1 MQKFRINI
9 AEGVSQIVEAEN
21 PEEARQKVK
30 AQIAKGA
37 ISPFYD
43 KLYFDYETGVNYK
56 GLRSKL
62 GRAETSQEKDKVL
75 RNLFDS
81 IKGVTTAEDQESVME
96 NKVGNEGFTRNTKG
110 QLAITPKGLEE
121 LGLDVQQKTLAD
133 GSVIDLNTIIDENSF
148 NLRTGDFADFS
159 GIAGP
164 IIGALTFLSPQAR
177 VISGLR
183 ALLGGNKVLA
193 NMFASGTGSAVGKAA
208 EEEIFDTQQGFQLQD
223 RDDLN
228 KLYGTEF
235 LLGSIGQGIGEAVGG
250 AYGLILGRKAPQGDV
265 RLLAQ
270 GNKGRVVTD
279 IMALDR
285 RLGRNAT
292 EREIRSAIKKGEVN
306 MLDYKFIPS
315 QKTLKKQLPGM
326 SQQIAETVLGPARA
340 KEANAYLFGNLN
352 QLLKAIDIHD
362 IASSKYM
369 SEATKGT
376 LDEQIQ
382 AARNTLNSEEQTVT
396 KVLNKLLKDVQEDAF
411 NVGDMTKLQGLE
423 EVGKDIIQTLQAAR
437 GQVIGTLGKKYDAV
451 DTLFEKL
458 MVIPANASKE
468 EQLVA
473 EAIRDTIGR
482 TQARFLQDGQNI
494 LEQYV
499 KSNPAY
505 KIAGAK
511 DPDIN
516 ANLVSQVN
524 TILTDMEEQALLG
537 KLTLR
542 QVRNA
547 HATLKDYA
555 EMSMV
560 PTQLRRTLI
569 QVLNKLDDRR
579 TVNIDDAGMM
589 FEGSKGADS
598 IFTALETQGEV
609 EFARKLAETLKTV
622 RSEKTIQYPEG
633 KLLGDEFTINLDQQK
648 VINEAIKSLR
658 DANRL
663 SAQLLEPFDRLAVKN
678 VIEQGGKGATNADE
692 VYLKLVEKGKAKD
705 LSDLFRNL
713 RSFDEYKRG
722 IGQASSKEQEL
733 KSQLRKRL
741 FSNAARSATDT
752 SGPEDVIDFTA
763 FARTIK
769 KFEGENQGKL
779 LELFQDAGGGRST
792 GKLVLDSINQL
803 AKLKPNLKPA
813 EMNNL
818 VNNFTTANK
827 GLSGSNQG
835 IAFVQQLSELAKAS
849 EKKLIFEAN
858 KAIVDLPNKGVEET
872 VQAVFRP
879 RSGSNIQVLRETLK
893 NKPEVFKEV
902 QQASMQKLLSK
913 SIDFNYN
920 GKGNITDIFKPG
932 QLKSALDTYG
942 DETLEAM
949 FGREVTQGLKDFQ
962 RYIDLSTVGEIGRGG
977 AAGGLVAAGIAAGIV
992 FAPLATLPTLFGLAV
1007 IRQLFSSPGFVGL
1020 MLKTDKGSISQAIQ
1034 MARRAAGLAGV
1045 RYINGEAE
1053 VIGSEVEKV
1062 TSEAVN
1068 EAEEEG
1074 VIDQIKKIIKSTTDK
1089 TQDAAS
1095 QAQQSLRTTQAP
1107 APSIP
1112 LPDVSGT
1119 QMPTTSPLSQDRLAL
1134 DEQLFGRP
1142 SRLG

>member
-1 MQKFRINI
+1 MQKYKVNI
-9 AEGVSQIVEAEN
+9 AEGVSEIVEAEN

-133 GSVIDLNTIIDENSF
+133 GSVIDLNTIIDEKGAT
-148 NLRTGDFADFS
+148 TGDFADFS

-177 VISGLR
+177 VINGLR
-183 ALLGGNKVLA
+183 ALLGGNRVLA

-235 LLGSIGQGIGEAVGG
+235 ALGSIGQGIGEGIGG

-279 IMALDR
+279 VMALDR
-285 RLGRNAT
+285 RLGRDAT
-292 EREIRSAIKKGEVN
+292 EKEIKAAIKKGEVN

-315 QKTLKKQLPGM
+315 QQTLKKQLPGR
-326 SQQIAETVLGPARA
+326 SQQIAEQVLGPARA

-362 IASSKYM
+362 IASSKYI
-369 SEATKGT
+369 SEATKGS

-468 EQLVA
+468 EQLIA

-494 LEQYV
+494 LKQYV
-499 KSNPAY
+499 ESNPAY

-622 RSEKTIQYPEG
+622 VNKTG
-633 KLLGDEFTINLDQQK
+633 TKDAFTIEASQQK

-835 IAFVQQLSELAKAS
+835 VAFVQQLSELAKAS

-872 VQAVFRP
+872 VQAIFRP

-893 NKPEVFKEV
+893 DTPEVFKEV

-992 FAPLATLPTLFGLAV
+992 FAPLATLPTLAGLAV
-1007 IRQLFSSPGFVGL
+1007 MRQLFSSPGFVGL

-1062 TSEAVN
+1062 TSKAVN

-1074 VIDQIKKIIKSTTDK
+1074 VIDQIKKLIRTTTDK

>member
-1 MQKFRINI
+1 MQKYKVNI
-9 AEGVSQIVEAEN
+9 AEGVSQVVEARN

-56 GLRSKL
+56 DLRSKL
-62 GRAETSQEKDKVL
+62 GRAETDEEKDKVL
-75 RNLFDS
+75 RDLFNS
-81 IKGVTTAEDQESVME
+81 IRGVTTAEDQEAVLE
-96 NKVGNEGFTRNTKG
+96 NKVGNDGFTRNTKG
-110 QLAITPKGLEE
+110 QLAITPKGLED
-121 LGLDVQQKTLAD
+121 LGLDVKQRTLAD
-133 GSVIDLNTIIDENSF
+133 GSVIDLNTIIDEKGTT
-148 NLRTGDFADFS
+148 TGDFADFA

-164 IIGALTFLSPQAR
+164 IVGALTFLSPQAR
-177 VISGLR
+177 IINGLR
-183 ALLGGNKVLA
+183 ALFGGNQVLA
-193 NMFASGTGSAVGKAA
+193 RMFASGTGSAVGKAA

-228 KLYGTEF
+228 NLYKTEF
-235 LLGSIGQGIGEAVGG
+235 FLGSIGQGIGEGIGG
-250 AYGLILGRKAPQGDV
+250 AYGLLLGRKAPQGDV

-279 IMALDR
+279 VMALDR
-285 RLGRNAT
+285 RLGRDAT
-292 EREIRSAIKKGEVN
+292 EKEIRAAIKRGEVN

-315 QKTLKKQLPGM
+315 QATLKKQLPGR
-326 SQQIAETVLGPARA
+326 SQQIAEQVIGPART

-352 QLLKAIDIHD
+352 QLLRSLDIHD
-362 IASSKYM
+362 IASGKYI
-369 SEATKGT
+369 SEATKGS

-382 AARNTLNSEEQTVT
+382 AARNALNLEEQNVT
-396 KVLNKLLKDVQEDAF
+396 KVLNQLLKDVQEDAF

-423 EVGKDIIQTLQAAR
+423 EVGKNIIETLQASR
-437 GQVIGTLGKKYDAV
+437 SQVIKTLGKKYDAV
-451 DTLFEKL
+451 DDLFEKL
-458 MVIPANASKE
+458 MVVPANASRE
-468 EQLVA
+468 EQLFA

-482 TQARFLQDGQNI
+482 TQARFLQDGKNI
-494 LEQYV
+494 LQQYV
-499 KSNPAY
+499 ESNPAY
-505 KIAGAK
+505 KLAGAK
-511 DPDIN
+511 DPEIN
-516 ANLVSQVN
+516 PNLVNQVN
-524 TILTDMEEQALLG
+524 SILTDMEEKALRG
-537 KLTLR
+537 QLTLR

-547 HATLKDYA
+547 HDTLKDYA

-569 QVLNKLDDRR
+569 QVINKLDDRR
-579 TVNIDDAGMM
+579 TVSIDDAGIIR
-589 FEGSKGADS
+589 EGTKGADS
-598 IFTALETQGEV
+598 IFTALETTGEA
-609 EFARKLAETLKTV
+609 EFKRKLAETLKNVINPRTGQP
-622 RSEKTIQYPEG
+622 I
-633 KLLGDEFTINLDQQK
+633 GDAFTIEPAQQK
-648 VINEAIKSLR
+648 LINEAIKSLR
-658 DANRL
+658 DANKL
-663 SAQLLEPFDRLAVKN
+663 SAQLLEPFDRLAIQN

-692 VYLKLVEKGKAKD
+692 VYLKLVEKGKTKD
-705 LSDLFRNL
+705 LADLFKNL
-713 RSFDEYKRG
+713 RSFDEYKRSL
-722 IGQASSKEQEL
+722 GQASNKEQEL

-741 FSNAARSATDT
+741 FSNAARAATDT

-779 LELFQDAGGGRST
+779 LELFQDAGGGVST
-792 GKLVLDSINQL
+792 GTRVLDSINQL

-818 VNNFTTANK
+818 VNNFTRAGK
-827 GLSGSNQG
+827 GLSDSQQG
-835 IAFVQQLSELAKAS
+835 LAFIRQLSELAKAS
-849 EKKLIFEAN
+849 EKKLMFEAN
-858 KAIVDLPNKGVEET
+858 RAIVDLPNKGVEET
-872 VQAVFRP
+872 VQAIFRP
-879 RSGSNIQVLRETLK
+879 RSGSNIRILRETLEDT
-893 NKPEVFKEV
+893 PEVFREV

-949 FGREVTQGLKDFQ
+949 FGKEVTQGLKDFQ

-977 AAGGLVAAGIAAGIV
+977 SAGGLVAAGIAAGIV
-992 FAPLATLPTLFGLAV
+992 FAPLATLPTLAGLAV
-1007 IRQLFSSPGFVGL
+1007 IRQLFSSPRFVGL

-1053 VIGSEVEKV
+1053 IIGSETEKIVED
-1062 TSEAVN
+1062 AAN

-1074 VIDQIKKIIKSTTDK
+1074 FTDQIRKLIRSTTEK
-1089 TQDAAS
+1089 AQDAAG
-1095 QAQQSLRTTQAP
+1095 QAQQSLRTTQVP
-1107 APSIP
+1107 TPSIP

-1119 QMPTTSPLSQDRLAL
+1119 QMPTLSPLSEDRLAL

>member
-1 MQKFRINI
+1 MQKYKVNI
-9 AEGVSQIVEAEN
+9 AEGVSEIVEAEN

-62 GRAETSQEKDKVL
+62 GRAETSKEKDKVL

-133 GSVIDLNTIIDENSF
+133 GSVINLNTIIDEKGTT
-148 NLRTGDFADFS
+148 TGDFADFS

-164 IIGALTFLSPQAR
+164 IVGALTFLSPQLR
-177 VISGLR
+177 VINGLR
-183 ALLGGNKVLA
+183 ALLGGNRVIA

-235 LLGSIGQGIGEAVGG
+235 ALGSIGQGIGEGIGG

-279 IMALDR
+279 VMALDR
-285 RLGRNAT
+285 RLGRDAT
-292 EREIRSAIKKGEVN
+292 EKEIRAAIKKGEVN

-315 QKTLKKQLPGM
+315 QQTLKKQLPGR
-326 SQQIAETVLGPARA
+326 SQQIAEQVLGPARA

-362 IASSKYM
+362 IASSKYI
-369 SEATKGT
+369 SEATKGS

-437 GQVIGTLGKKYDAV
+437 GQVVGTLGKKYDAV
-451 DTLFEKL
+451 DKLFEKL

-494 LEQYV
+494 LKQYV
-499 KSNPAY
+499 ESNPAWRL
-505 KIAGAK
+505 AGAK
-511 DPDIN
+511 DPEIN
-516 ANLVSQVN
+516 GSIVKQINDV
-524 TILTDMEEQALLG
+524 LTDMESTALKG
-537 KLTLR
+537 QLTLK

-547 HATLKDYA
+547 YSDLKDYA
-555 EMSMV
+555 ELSMV
-560 PTQLRRTLI
+560 PSQLRRTLI
-569 QVLNKLDDRR
+569 QILNKLDDRK

-622 RSEKTIQYPEG
+622 VNKTG
-633 KLLGDEFTINLDQQK
+633 TKDAFTIEASQQK

-663 SAQLLEPFDRLAVKN
+663 SAQLLEPFDRTLVKN

-722 IGQASSKEQEL
+722 LKNSDGTFKVSNKEQEL

-835 IAFVQQLSELAKAS
+835 VAFVQQLSELAKAS

-872 VQAVFRP
+872 VQAIFRP

-893 NKPEVFKEV
+893 DTPEVFKEV

-992 FAPLATLPTLFGLAV
+992 FAPLATLPTLAGLAV
-1007 IRQLFSSPGFVGL
+1007 MRQLFSSPGFVGL

-1062 TSEAVN
+1062 TSKAVN

-1074 VIDQIKKIIKSTTDK
+1074 VIDQIKKLIRTTTDK

-1107 APSIP
+1107 APRIP

>member
-1 MQKFRINI
+1 MQRYKVNI
-9 AEGVSQIVEAEN
+9 AEGVSEVVEAEN

-56 GLRSKL
+56 GLRSTL
-62 GRAETSQEKDKVL
+62 GRAETSEEKDKVL
-75 RNLFDS
+75 RDLFDS
-81 IKGVTTAEDQESVME
+81 IRGVTTAEDQEAVLE

-110 QLAITPKGLEE
+110 QLAITPKGLED
-121 LGLDVQQKTLAD
+121 LGLDVKQRKLAD
-133 GSVIDLNTIIDENSF
+133 GTVIDLNTIIDEKGTT
-148 NLRTGDFADFS
+148 TGDFADFS

-177 VISGLR
+177 VINGLR
-183 ALLGGNKVLA
+183 ALFGGNQVLA
-193 NMFASGTGSAVGKAA
+193 RMFASGTGSAVGKAA

-228 KLYGTEF
+228 NLYKTEF
-235 LLGSIGQGIGEAVGG
+235 FLGSIGQGIGEGIGG
-250 AYGLILGRKAPQGDV
+250 AYGLLLGRKAPQGDV

-279 IMALDR
+279 VMALDR
-285 RLGRNAT
+285 RLGRDAT
-292 EREIRSAIKKGEVN
+292 EREIRAAIKRGEVN

-315 QKTLKKQLPGM
+315 QATLKKQLPGR
-326 SQQIAETVLGPARA
+326 SQQIAEQVLGPARA

-352 QLLKAIDIHD
+352 QLLKAVDIHD
-362 IASSKYM
+362 IASGKYI
-369 SEATKGT
+369 SEATKGS

-382 AARNTLNSEEQTVT
+382 AARNALNLEEQTVT
-396 KVLNKLLKDVQEDAF
+396 KVLNQLLKDVQEDAF

-423 EVGKDIIQTLQAAR
+423 EVGKNIIETLQASR
-437 GQVIGTLGKKYDAV
+437 GQVIKTLGKKYDSV
-451 DTLFEKL
+451 DELFEKL
-458 MVIPANASKE
+458 MVVPANASVE
-468 EQLVA
+468 EKLIA

-482 TQARFLQDGQNI
+482 TQARFLQDGKNI
-494 LEQYV
+494 LKQYV
-499 KSNPAY
+499 DSNPAY

-516 ANLVSQVN
+516 ANLVNQVN
-524 TILTDMEEQALLG
+524 TILSDMEAKALRG
-537 KLTLR
+537 ELTLR

-569 QVLNKLDDRR
+569 QVINKLDDRK
-579 TVNIDDAGMM
+579 TVAIDDAGIMRAG
-589 FEGSKGADS
+589 EKGADS
-598 IFTALETQGEV
+598 IFTALETTGEA
-609 EFARKLAETLKTV
+609 EFRRKLAETLKTV
-622 RSEKTIQYPEG
+622 VNPRTGQPI
-633 KLLGDEFTINLDQQK
+633 GDAFTIDVAQQK

-658 DANRL
+658 DANKL
-663 SAQLLEPFDRLAVKN
+663 SAQLLEPFDRLAINN

-692 VYLKLVEKGKAKD
+692 VYLKLVERGKTKD
-705 LSDLFRNL
+705 LADLFKNL
-713 RSFDEYKRG
+713 RSFDEYKRSL
-722 IGQASSKEQEL
+722 GQASNKEQEL

-741 FSNAARSATDT
+741 FSNAARAATDT
-752 SGPEDVIDFTA
+752 SGPENVIDFTA

-769 KFEGENQGKL
+769 KFEGENEGKL
-779 LELFQDAGGGRST
+779 LELFQDAGGGVST
-792 GKLVLDSINQL
+792 GTRVLDSINQL

-827 GLSGSNQG
+827 GLSDSRQG
-835 IAFVQQLSELAKAS
+835 LIFIQQLSELAKAS
-849 EKKLIFEAN
+849 EKKLMFEAN
-858 KAIVDLPNKGVEET
+858 RAIVDLPNKGVEET
-872 VQAVFRP
+872 VQAIFRP
-879 RSGSNIQVLRETLK
+879 RSGSNIRILRETLEDT
-893 NKPEVFKEV
+893 PEVFREV

-949 FGREVTQGLKDFQ
+949 FGKEVTQGLKDFQ

-977 AAGGLVAAGIAAGIV
+977 SAGGLVAAGIAAGIV
-992 FAPLATLPTLFGLAV
+992 FAPLATLPTLAGLAV
-1007 IRQLFSSPGFVGL
+1007 IRQLFSSPTFVGL

-1053 VIGSEVEKV
+1053 IIGSETEKIVEDAA
-1062 TSEAVN
+1062 S

-1074 VIDQIKKIIKSTTDK
+1074 FTDQIKKLIRSTTEK
-1089 TQDAAS
+1089 AQDAAG
-1095 QAQQSLRTTQAP
+1095 QAQQSLRTTQAS

-1142 SRLG
+1142 SRLS

>member
-9 AEGVSQIVEAEN
+9 AEGVSQVVEAEN

-56 GLRSKL
+56 DLRSKL
-62 GRAETSQEKDKVL
+62 GRAETGEEKDKVL
-75 RNLFDS
+75 RDLFNS
-81 IKGVTTAEDQESVME
+81 IRGVTTAEDQEAVLE
-96 NKVGNEGFTRNTKG
+96 NKVGNDGFTRNTKG
-110 QLAITPKGLEE
+110 QLAITPKGLED
-121 LGLDVQQKTLAD
+121 LGLDVKQRTLAD
-133 GSVIDLNTIIDENSF
+133 GSVIDLNTIIDEKGTT
-148 NLRTGDFADFS
+148 TGDFADFA

-164 IIGALTFLSPQAR
+164 IVGALTFLSPQAR
-177 VISGLR
+177 IINGLR
-183 ALLGGNKVLA
+183 ALLGGNQVLA
-193 NMFASGTGSAVGKAA
+193 RMFASGTGSAVGKAA

-228 KLYGTEF
+228 NLYKTEF
-235 LLGSIGQGIGEAVGG
+235 FLGSIGQGIGEGIGG
-250 AYGLILGRKAPQGDV
+250 AYGLLLGRKAPQGDV

-279 IMALDR
+279 VMALDR
-285 RLGRNAT
+285 RLGRDAT
-292 EREIRSAIKKGEVN
+292 EKEIRAAIKRGEVN

-315 QKTLKKQLPGM
+315 QATLKKQLPGR
-326 SQQIAETVLGPARA
+326 SQQIAEQVIGPARA

-352 QLLKAIDIHD
+352 QLLRSIDIHD
-362 IASSKYM
+362 IASGKYI
-369 SEATKGT
+369 SEATKGS

-382 AARNTLNSEEQTVT
+382 AARNALNLEEQNVT
-396 KVLNKLLKDVQEDAF
+396 KILNELLKDVQEDAF

-451 DTLFEKL
+451 DELFEKL

-468 EQLVA
+468 EELFA
-473 EAIRDTIGR
+473 KAIRDTIGR
-482 TQARFLQDGQNI
+482 TQARFLQDGRNI

-499 KSNPAY
+499 ESNPAY

-516 ANLVSQVN
+516 ANLVTQVN
-524 TILTDMEEQALLG
+524 SILSDMEAKALKG
-537 KLTLR
+537 ELTLR

-547 HATLKDYA
+547 HDTLKDYA

-569 QVLNKLDDRR
+569 QVINKLDDRR
-579 TVNIDDAGMM
+579 TISIDDAGIIR
-589 FEGSKGADS
+589 EGTKGADS
-598 IFTALETQGEV
+598 IFTALETQGEA

-622 RSEKTIQYPEG
+622 RSQRTIQNPRG
-633 KLLGDEFTINLDQQK
+633 RPLGDEFSIEPAQQK
-648 VINEAIKSLR
+648 LINEAIKSLR
-658 DANRL
+658 DANKL
-663 SAQLLEPFDRLAVKN
+663 SAQLLEPFDRLAIRN

-692 VYLKLVEKGKAKD
+692 VYLRLVEKGKTKD
-705 LSDLFRNL
+705 LADLFKNL
-713 RSFDEYKRG
+713 RSFDEYKRSL
-722 IGQASSKEQEL
+722 GQASNKEQEL

-741 FSNAARSATDT
+741 FSNAARAATDT
-752 SGPEDVIDFTA
+752 SGPENVIDFTA
-763 FARTIK
+763 FARTIR

-779 LELFQDAGGGRST
+779 LELFQDAGGGVST
-792 GKLVLDSINQL
+792 GTRVLDSINQL

-818 VNNFTTANK
+818 VNNFTRAEK
-827 GLSGSNQG
+827 GLSDSQQG
-835 IAFVQQLSELAKAS
+835 LAFIRQLSELAKAS
-849 EKKLIFEAN
+849 EKKLMFEAN
-858 KAIVDLPNKGVEET
+858 RAIVDLPNKGVEET
-872 VQAVFRP
+872 VQAIFRP
-879 RSGSNIQVLRETLK
+879 RSGSNIRILRETLEDT
-893 NKPEVFKEV
+893 PEVFKEV

-913 SIDFNYN
+913 AIDFNYN

-949 FGREVTQGLKDFQ
+949 FGKEVTQGLKDFQ

-977 AAGGLVAAGIAAGIV
+977 SAGGLVAAGIAAGIV
-992 FAPLATLPTLFGLAV
+992 FAPLATLPTLAGLAV
-1007 IRQLFSSPGFVGL
+1007 IRQLFSSPAFVGT

-1053 VIGSEVEKV
+1053 IIGSETEKIVED
-1062 TSEAVN
+1062 AAN

-1074 VIDQIKKIIKSTTDK
+1074 FTDQIRKLIRSTTEK
-1089 TQDAAS
+1089 AQDAAG

-1107 APSIP
+1107 TPSIP

>member
-1 MQKFRINI
+1 MQRYKVNI
-9 AEGVSQIVEAEN
+9 AEGVSEVVEAEN

-56 GLRSKL
+56 GLRSTL
-62 GRAETSQEKDKVL
+62 GRAETSEEKDKVL
-75 RNLFDS
+75 RDLFNS
-81 IKGVTTAEDQESVME
+81 IRGVTTAEDQEAVLE

-110 QLAITPKGLEE
+110 QLAITPKGLED
-121 LGLDVQQKTLAD
+121 LGLDVKQRKLAD
-133 GSVIDLNTIIDENSF
+133 GTVIDLNTIIDEKGTT
-148 NLRTGDFADFS
+148 TGDFADFS

-177 VISGLR
+177 VINGLR
-183 ALLGGNKVLA
+183 ALFGGNQVLA
-193 NMFASGTGSAVGKAA
+193 RMFASGTGSAVGKAA

-228 KLYGTEF
+228 NLYKTEF
-235 LLGSIGQGIGEAVGG
+235 FLGSIGQGIGEGIGG
-250 AYGLILGRKAPQGDV
+250 AYGLLLGRKAPQGDV

-279 IMALDR
+279 VMALDR
-285 RLGRNAT
+285 RLGRDAT
-292 EREIRSAIKKGEVN
+292 EREIRAAIKRGEVN

-315 QKTLKKQLPGM
+315 QATLKKQLPGR
-326 SQQIAETVLGPARA
+326 SQQIAEQVLGPARA

-352 QLLKAIDIHD
+352 QLLKAVDIHD
-362 IASSKYM
+362 IASGKYI
-369 SEATKGT
+369 SEATKGS

-382 AARNTLNSEEQTVT
+382 AARNALNLEEQTVT
-396 KVLNKLLKDVQEDAF
+396 KVLNQLLKDVQEDAF

-423 EVGKDIIQTLQAAR
+423 EVGKNIIETLQAAR

-458 MVIPANASKE
+458 MVVPANASVE
-468 EQLVA
+468 EKLIA

-482 TQARFLQDGQNI
+482 TQARFLQDGKNI
-494 LEQYV
+494 LQQYV

-516 ANLVSQVN
+516 ANLVNQVN
-524 TILTDMEEQALLG
+524 TILTDMEEKALKG
-537 KLTLR
+537 QLTLR

-569 QVLNKLDDRR
+569 QVINKLDDRK
-579 TVNIDDAGMM
+579 TVAIDDAGIMRAG
-589 FEGSKGADS
+589 EKGADS
-598 IFTALETQGEV
+598 IFTALETTGEA
-609 EFARKLAETLKTV
+609 EFRRKLAETLKTV
-622 RSEKTIQYPEG
+622 VNPRTGQPI
-633 KLLGDEFTINLDQQK
+633 GDAFTIDVAQQK

-658 DANRL
+658 DANKL
-663 SAQLLEPFDRLAVKN
+663 SAQLLEPFDRLAINN

-692 VYLKLVEKGKAKD
+692 VYLKLVERGKTKD
-705 LSDLFRNL
+705 LADLFKNL
-713 RSFDEYKRG
+713 RSFDEYKRKL
-722 IGQASSKEQEL
+722 GQASNKEQEL

-741 FSNAARSATDT
+741 FSNAARAATDT
-752 SGPEDVIDFTA
+752 SGPENVIDFTA
-763 FARTIK
+763 FARTIR
-769 KFEGENQGKL
+769 KFEGENEGKL
-779 LELFQDAGGGRST
+779 LELFQDAGGGVST
-792 GKLVLDSINQL
+792 GTRVLDSINQL

-827 GLSGSNQG
+827 GLSDSRQG
-835 IAFVQQLSELAKAS
+835 LIFIQQLSELAKAS
-849 EKKLIFEAN
+849 EKKLMFEAN
-858 KAIVDLPNKGVEET
+858 RAIVDLPNKGVEET
-872 VQAVFRP
+872 VQAIFRP
-879 RSGSNIQVLRETLK
+879 RSGSNIRILRETLEDT
-893 NKPEVFKEV
+893 PEVFREV

-913 SIDFNYN
+913 AIDFNYN

-949 FGREVTQGLKDFQ
+949 FGKEVTQGLKDFQ

-977 AAGGLVAAGIAAGIV
+977 SAGGLVAAGIAAGIV
-992 FAPLATLPTLFGLAV
+992 FAPLATLPTLAGLAV
-1007 IRQLFSSPGFVGL
+1007 IRQLLSSPTFVGT

-1053 VIGSEVEKV
+1053 IIGSETEKIVED
-1062 TSEAVN
+1062 AAN

-1074 VIDQIKKIIKSTTDK
+1074 FADQIRKLIRSTTEK
-1089 TQDAAS
+1089 TQEAAG

>member
-1 MQKFRINI
+1 MQRYKVNI
-9 AEGVSQIVEAEN
+9 AEGVSEVVEAEN

-62 GRAETSQEKDKVL
+62 GRAETSEEKDKVL
-75 RNLFDS
+75 RDLFDS
-81 IKGVTTAEDQESVME
+81 IRGVTTAEDQEAVLE

-110 QLAITPKGLEE
+110 QLAITPKGLED
-121 LGLDVQQKTLAD
+121 LGLDVKQRTLAD
-133 GSVIDLNTIIDENSF
+133 GSVIDLNTIIDEKGTT
-148 NLRTGDFADFS
+148 TGDFADFS

-177 VISGLR
+177 VINGLR
-183 ALLGGNKVLA
+183 ALFGGNQVLA
-193 NMFASGTGSAVGKAA
+193 RMFASGTGSAVGKAA

-228 KLYGTEF
+228 NLYKTEF
-235 LLGSIGQGIGEAVGG
+235 FLGSIGQGIGEGIGG
-250 AYGLILGRKAPQGDV
+250 AYGLLLGRKAPQGDV

-279 IMALDR
+279 VMALDR
-285 RLGRNAT
+285 RLGRDAT
-292 EREIRSAIKKGEVN
+292 EREIRAAIKRGEVN

-315 QKTLKKQLPGM
+315 QATLKKQLPGR
-326 SQQIAETVLGPARA
+326 SQQIAEQVLGPARA

-352 QLLKAIDIHD
+352 QLLKAVDIHD
-362 IASSKYM
+362 IASGKYI
-369 SEATKGT
+369 SEATKGS

-382 AARNTLNSEEQTVT
+382 AARNALNLEEQTVT
-396 KVLNKLLKDVQEDAF
+396 KVLNQLLKDVQEDAF

-458 MVIPANASKE
+458 MVVPANASVE
-468 EQLVA
+468 EKLIA

-482 TQARFLQDGQNI
+482 TQARFLQDGKNI
-494 LEQYV
+494 LQQYV

-516 ANLVSQVN
+516 ANLVNQVN
-524 TILTDMEEQALLG
+524 SILSDMEAKALRG
-537 KLTLR
+537 ELTLR

-569 QVLNKLDDRR
+569 QVINKLDDRK
-579 TVNIDDAGMM
+579 TVAIDDAGIMRAG
-589 FEGSKGADS
+589 EKGADS
-598 IFTALETQGEV
+598 IFTALETTGEA
-609 EFARKLAETLKTV
+609 EFRRKLAETLKTV
-622 RSEKTIQYPEG
+622 VNPRTGQPI
-633 KLLGDEFTINLDQQK
+633 GDAFTIDVAQQK

-658 DANRL
+658 DANKL
-663 SAQLLEPFDRLAVKN
+663 SAQLLEPFDRLAINN

-692 VYLKLVEKGKAKD
+692 VYLKLVERGKTKD
-705 LSDLFRNL
+705 LADLFKNL
-713 RSFDEYKRG
+713 RSFDEYKRKL
-722 IGQASSKEQEL
+722 GQASNKEQEL

-741 FSNAARSATDT
+741 FSNAARAATDT
-752 SGPEDVIDFTA
+752 SGPENVIDFTA

-769 KFEGENQGKL
+769 KFEGENEGKL
-779 LELFQDAGGGRST
+779 LELFQDAGGGVST
-792 GKLVLDSINQL
+792 GTRVLDSINQL

-827 GLSGSNQG
+827 GLSDSRQG
-835 IAFVQQLSELAKAS
+835 LIFIQQLSELAKAS
-849 EKKLIFEAN
+849 EKKLMFEAN
-858 KAIVDLPNKGVEET
+858 RAIVDLPNKGVEET
-872 VQAVFRP
+872 VQAIFRP
-879 RSGSNIQVLRETLK
+879 RSGSNIRILRETLEDT
-893 NKPEVFKEV
+893 PEVFREV

-913 SIDFNYN
+913 AIDFNYN

-932 QLKSALDTYG
+932 QLKSALETYG

-949 FGREVTQGLKDFQ
+949 FGKEVTQGLKDFQ

-977 AAGGLVAAGIAAGIV
+977 SAGGLVAAGIAAGIV
-992 FAPLATLPTLFGLAV
+992 FAPLATLPTLAGLAV
-1007 IRQLFSSPGFVGL
+1007 MRQLFSSPGFVGL

-1053 VIGSEVEKV
+1053 IIGSETEKIVED
-1062 TSEAVN
+1062 AAN

-1074 VIDQIKKIIKSTTDK
+1074 FTDQIKKLIRSTTEK
-1089 TQDAAS
+1089 AQDATG

-1107 APSIP
+1107 TPSIP

-1119 QMPTTSPLSQDRLAL
+1119 QMPTLSPLSEDRLAL

>member
-1 MQKFRINI
+1 MQKYKVNI
-9 AEGVSQIVEAEN
+9 AEGVSEIVEAEN

-56 GLRSKL
+56 GLRSTL
-62 GRAETSQEKDKVL
+62 GRAETSEEKDKVL
-75 RNLFDS
+75 RDLFNS
-81 IKGVTTAEDQESVME
+81 IRGVTTAEDQEAVLE

-110 QLAITPKGLEE
+110 QLAITPKGLED
-121 LGLDVQQKTLAD
+121 LGLDVKQRKLAD
-133 GSVIDLNTIIDENSF
+133 GTVIDLNTIIDEKGTT
-148 NLRTGDFADFS
+148 TGDFADFS

-177 VISGLR
+177 VINGLR
-183 ALLGGNKVLA
+183 ALFGGNQVLA
-193 NMFASGTGSAVGKAA
+193 RMFASGTGSAVGKAA

-228 KLYGTEF
+228 NLYKTEF
-235 LLGSIGQGIGEAVGG
+235 FLGSIGQGIGEGIGG
-250 AYGLILGRKAPQGDV
+250 AYGLLLGRKAPQGDV

-279 IMALDR
+279 VMALDR
-285 RLGRNAT
+285 RLGRDAT
-292 EREIRSAIKKGEVN
+292 EREIRAAIKRGEVN

-315 QKTLKKQLPGM
+315 QATLKKQLPGR
-326 SQQIAETVLGPARA
+326 SQQIAEQVLGPARA

-352 QLLKAIDIHD
+352 QLLKAVDIHD
-362 IASSKYM
+362 IASGKYI
-369 SEATKGT
+369 SEATKGS

-382 AARNTLNSEEQTVT
+382 AARNALNLEEQTVT
-396 KVLNKLLKDVQEDAF
+396 KVLNQLLKDVQEDAF

-423 EVGKDIIQTLQAAR
+423 EVGKNIIETLQAAR

-458 MVIPANASKE
+458 MVVPANASVE
-468 EQLVA
+468 EKLIA

-482 TQARFLQDGQNI
+482 TQARFLQDGKNI
-494 LEQYV
+494 LQQYV

-516 ANLVSQVN
+516 ANLVNQVN
-524 TILTDMEEQALLG
+524 TILTDMEEKALKG
-537 KLTLR
+537 QLTLR

-569 QVLNKLDDRR
+569 QVINKLDDRK
-579 TVNIDDAGMM
+579 TVAIDDAGIMRAG
-589 FEGSKGADS
+589 EKGADS
-598 IFTALETQGEV
+598 IFTALETTGEA
-609 EFARKLAETLKTV
+609 EFRRKLAETLKTV
-622 RSEKTIQYPEG
+622 VNPRTGQPI
-633 KLLGDEFTINLDQQK
+633 GDAFTIDVAQQK

-658 DANRL
+658 DANKL
-663 SAQLLEPFDRLAVKN
+663 SAQLLEPFDRLAINN

-692 VYLKLVEKGKAKD
+692 VYLKLVERGKTKD
-705 LSDLFRNL
+705 LADLFKNL
-713 RSFDEYKRG
+713 RSFDEYKRKL
-722 IGQASSKEQEL
+722 GQASNKEQEL

-741 FSNAARSATDT
+741 FSNAARAATDT
-752 SGPEDVIDFTA
+752 SGPENVIDFTA
-763 FARTIK
+763 FARTIR
-769 KFEGENQGKL
+769 KFEGENEGKL
-779 LELFQDAGGGRST
+779 LELFQDAGGGVST
-792 GKLVLDSINQL
+792 GTRVLDSINQL

-827 GLSGSNQG
+827 GLSDSRQG
-835 IAFVQQLSELAKAS
+835 LIFIQQLSELAKAS
-849 EKKLIFEAN
+849 EKKLMFEAN
-858 KAIVDLPNKGVEET
+858 RAIVDLPNKGVEET
-872 VQAVFRP
+872 VQAIFRP
-879 RSGSNIQVLRETLK
+879 RSGSNIRILRETLEDT
-893 NKPEVFKEV
+893 PEVFREV

-913 SIDFNYN
+913 AIDFNYN

-949 FGREVTQGLKDFQ
+949 FGKEVTQGLKDFQ

-977 AAGGLVAAGIAAGIV
+977 SAGGLVAAGIAAGIV
-992 FAPLATLPTLFGLAV
+992 FAPLATLPTLAGLAV
-1007 IRQLFSSPGFVGL
+1007 IRQLLSSPTFVGT

-1053 VIGSEVEKV
+1053 IIGSETEKIVED
-1062 TSEAVN
+1062 AAN

-1074 VIDQIKKIIKSTTDK
+1074 FADQIRKLIRSTTEK
-1089 TQDAAS
+1089 TQEAAG

-1107 APSIP
+1107 TPSIP
-1112 LPDVSGT
+1112 LPDVSRT

>member
-1 MQKFRINI
+1 MQKYKVNI
-9 AEGVSQIVEAEN
+9 AEGVSEIVEAEN

-62 GRAETSQEKDKVL
+62 GRAETSEEKDKVL
-75 RNLFDS
+75 RDLFNS
-81 IKGVTTAEDQESVME
+81 IRGVTTAEDQEAVLE

-110 QLAITPKGLEE
+110 QLAITPKGLED
-121 LGLDVQQKTLAD
+121 LGLDVKQRKLAD
-133 GSVIDLNTIIDENSF
+133 GTVIDLNTIIDEKGTT
-148 NLRTGDFADFS
+148 TGDFADFS

-177 VISGLR
+177 VINGLR
-183 ALLGGNKVLA
+183 ALFGGNQVLA
-193 NMFASGTGSAVGKAA
+193 RMFASGTGSAVGKAA

-228 KLYGTEF
+228 NLYKTEF
-235 LLGSIGQGIGEAVGG
+235 FLGSIGQGIGEGIGG
-250 AYGLILGRKAPQGDV
+250 AYGLLLGRKAPQGDV

-279 IMALDR
+279 VMALDR
-285 RLGRNAT
+285 RLGRDAT
-292 EREIRSAIKKGEVN
+292 EREIRAAIKRGEVN

-315 QKTLKKQLPGM
+315 QATLKKQLPGR
-326 SQQIAETVLGPARA
+326 SQQIAEQVLGPARA

-352 QLLKAIDIHD
+352 QLLKAVDIHD
-362 IASSKYM
+362 IASGKYI
-369 SEATKGT
+369 SEATKGS

-382 AARNTLNSEEQTVT
+382 AARNALNLEEQTVT
-396 KVLNKLLKDVQEDAF
+396 KVLNQLLKDVQEDAF

-423 EVGKDIIQTLQAAR
+423 EVGKNIIETLQAAR

-458 MVIPANASKE
+458 MVVPANASVE
-468 EQLVA
+468 EKLIA

-482 TQARFLQDGQNI
+482 TQARFLQDGKNI
-494 LEQYV
+494 LKQYV
-499 KSNPAY
+499 DSNPAY

-516 ANLVSQVN
+516 ANLVNQVN
-524 TILTDMEEQALLG
+524 TILSDMEAKALRG
-537 KLTLR
+537 ELTLR

-569 QVLNKLDDRR
+569 QVINKLDDRK
-579 TVNIDDAGMM
+579 TVAIDDAGIMRAG
-589 FEGSKGADS
+589 EKGADS
-598 IFTALETQGEV
+598 IFTALETTGEA
-609 EFARKLAETLKTV
+609 EFRRKLAETLKTV
-622 RSEKTIQYPEG
+622 VNPRTGQPI
-633 KLLGDEFTINLDQQK
+633 GDAFTIDVAQQK

-658 DANRL
+658 DANKL
-663 SAQLLEPFDRLAVKN
+663 SAQLLEPFDRLAINN

-692 VYLKLVEKGKAKD
+692 VYLKLVERGKTKD
-705 LSDLFRNL
+705 LADLFKNL
-713 RSFDEYKRG
+713 RSFDEYKRSL
-722 IGQASSKEQEL
+722 GQASNKEQEL

-741 FSNAARSATDT
+741 FSNAARAATDT
-752 SGPEDVIDFTA
+752 SGPENVIDFTA

-769 KFEGENQGKL
+769 KFEGENEGKL
-779 LELFQDAGGGRST
+779 LELFQDAGGGVST
-792 GKLVLDSINQL
+792 GTRVLDSINQL

-827 GLSGSNQG
+827 GLSDSRQG
-835 IAFVQQLSELAKAS
+835 LIFIQQLSELAKAS
-849 EKKLIFEAN
+849 EKKLMFEAN
-858 KAIVDLPNKGVEET
+858 RAIVDLPNKGVEET
-872 VQAVFRP
+872 VQAIFRP
-879 RSGSNIQVLRETLK
+879 RSGSNIRILRETLEDT
-893 NKPEVFKEV
+893 PEVFREV

-913 SIDFNYN
+913 AIDFNYN

-949 FGREVTQGLKDFQ
+949 FGKEVTQGLKDFQ

-977 AAGGLVAAGIAAGIV
+977 SAGGLVAAGIAAGIV
-992 FAPLATLPTLFGLAV
+992 FAPLATLPTLAGLAV
-1007 IRQLFSSPGFVGL
+1007 VRQLFSSPRFVGL

-1053 VIGSEVEKV
+1053 IIGSETEKIVED
-1062 TSEAVN
+1062 AAN

-1074 VIDQIKKIIKSTTDK
+1074 FTDQIKKLIRSTTEK
-1089 TQDAAS
+1089 AQDAAG

-1107 APSIP
+1107 APNIP

>member
-1 MQKFRINI
+1 MQRYKVNI
-9 AEGVSQIVEAEN
+9 AEGVSEVVEAEN

-56 GLRSKL
+56 GLRSTL
-62 GRAETSQEKDKVL
+62 GRAETSEEKDKVL
-75 RNLFDS
+75 RDLFNS
-81 IKGVTTAEDQESVME
+81 IRGVTTAEDQEAVLE

-110 QLAITPKGLEE
+110 QLAITPKGLED
-121 LGLDVQQKTLAD
+121 LGLDVKQRKLAD
-133 GSVIDLNTIIDENSF
+133 GTVIDLNTIIDEKGTT
-148 NLRTGDFADFS
+148 TGDFADFS

-164 IIGALTFLSPQAR
+164 IIGALTFLAPQAR
-177 VISGLR
+177 VINGLR
-183 ALLGGNKVLA
+183 ALFGGNQVLA
-193 NMFASGTGSAVGKAA
+193 RMFASGTGSAVGKAA

-228 KLYGTEF
+228 NLYKTEF
-235 LLGSIGQGIGEAVGG
+235 FLGSIGQGIGEGIGG
-250 AYGLILGRKAPQGDV
+250 AYGLLLGRKAPQGDV

-270 GNKGRVVTD
+270 GNKGCVVTD
-279 IMALDR
+279 VMALDR
-285 RLGRNAT
+285 RLGRDAT
-292 EREIRSAIKKGEVN
+292 EREIRAAIKRGEVN

-315 QKTLKKQLPGM
+315 QATLKKQLPGR
-326 SQQIAETVLGPARA
+326 SQQIAEQVLGPARA

-352 QLLKAIDIHD
+352 QLLKAVDIHD
-362 IASSKYM
+362 IASGKYI
-369 SEATKGT
+369 SEATKGS

-382 AARNTLNSEEQTVT
+382 AARNALNLEEQTVT
-396 KVLNKLLKDVQEDAF
+396 KVLNQLLKDVQEDAF

-458 MVIPANASKE
+458 MVVPANASVE
-468 EQLVA
+468 EKLIA

-482 TQARFLQDGQNI
+482 TQARFLQDGKNI
-494 LEQYV
+494 LQQYV
-499 KSNPAY
+499 DSNPAY

-516 ANLVSQVN
+516 ANLVNQVN
-524 TILTDMEEQALLG
+524 TILSDMEAKALRG
-537 KLTLR
+537 ELTLR

-569 QVLNKLDDRR
+569 QVINKLDDRK
-579 TVNIDDAGMM
+579 TVAIDDAGIMRAG
-589 FEGSKGADS
+589 EKGADS
-598 IFTALETQGEV
+598 IFTALETTGEA
-609 EFARKLAETLKTV
+609 EFRRKLAETLKTV
-622 RSEKTIQYPEG
+622 VNPRTGQPI
-633 KLLGDEFTINLDQQK
+633 GDAFTIDVAQQK

-658 DANRL
+658 DANKL
-663 SAQLLEPFDRLAVKN
+663 SAQLLEPFDRLAINN

-692 VYLKLVEKGKAKD
+692 VYLKLVERGKTKD
-705 LSDLFRNL
+705 LADLFKNL
-713 RSFDEYKRG
+713 RSFDEYKRKL
-722 IGQASSKEQEL
+722 GQASNKEQEL

-741 FSNAARSATDT
+741 FSNAARAATDT
-752 SGPEDVIDFTA
+752 SGPENVIDFTA

-769 KFEGENQGKL
+769 KFEGENEGKL
-779 LELFQDAGGGRST
+779 LELFQDAGGGVST
-792 GKLVLDSINQL
+792 GTRVLDSINQL

-827 GLSGSNQG
+827 GLSDSRQG
-835 IAFVQQLSELAKAS
+835 LIFIQQLSELAKAS
-849 EKKLIFEAN
+849 EKKLMFEAN
-858 KAIVDLPNKGVEET
+858 RAIVDLPNKGVEET
-872 VQAVFRP
+872 VQAIFRP
-879 RSGSNIQVLRETLK
+879 RSGSNIRILRETLEDT
-893 NKPEVFKEV
+893 PEVFREV

-949 FGREVTQGLKDFQ
+949 FGKEVTQGLKDFQ

-992 FAPLATLPTLFGLAV
+992 FAPLATLPTLAGLAV
-1007 IRQLFSSPGFVGL
+1007 IRQLFSSPTFVGL

-1053 VIGSEVEKV
+1053 IIGSETEKIVED
-1062 TSEAVN
+1062 AAI
-1068 EAEEEG
+1068 EAEKEG
-1074 VIDQIKKIIKSTTDK
+1074 FTDQIRKLIRSTTEK
-1089 TQDAAS
+1089 TQEAAG

-1107 APSIP
+1107 TPSIP

-1119 QMPTTSPLSQDRLAL
+1119 QMPTLSPLSEDRLAL

>member
-1 MQKFRINI
+1 MQKYKVNI
-9 AEGVSQIVEAEN
+9 AEGVSEIVEAEN

-62 GRAETSQEKDKVL
+62 GRAETSEEKDKVL
-75 RNLFDS
+75 RDLFDS
-81 IKGVTTAEDQESVME
+81 IRGVTTAEDQEAVLE

-110 QLAITPKGLEE
+110 QLAITPKGLED
-121 LGLDVQQKTLAD
+121 LGLDVKQRKLAD
-133 GSVIDLNTIIDENSF
+133 GTVIDLNTIIDEKGTT
-148 NLRTGDFADFS
+148 TGDFADFS

-177 VISGLR
+177 VINGLR
-183 ALLGGNKVLA
+183 ALFGGNQVLA
-193 NMFASGTGSAVGKAA
+193 RMFASGTGSAVGKAA

-228 KLYGTEF
+228 NLYKTEF
-235 LLGSIGQGIGEAVGG
+235 FLGSIGQGIGEGIGG
-250 AYGLILGRKAPQGDV
+250 AYGLLLGRKAPQGDV

-279 IMALDR
+279 VMALDR
-285 RLGRNAT
+285 RLGRDAT
-292 EREIRSAIKKGEVN
+292 EREIRAAIKRGEVN

-315 QKTLKKQLPGM
+315 QATLKKQLPGR
-326 SQQIAETVLGPARA
+326 SQQIAEQVLGPARA

-352 QLLKAIDIHD
+352 QLLKAVDIHD
-362 IASSKYM
+362 IASGKYI
-369 SEATKGT
+369 SEATKGS

-382 AARNTLNSEEQTVT
+382 AARNALNLEEQTVT
-396 KVLNKLLKDVQEDAF
+396 KVLNQLLKDVQEDAF

-423 EVGKDIIQTLQAAR
+423 EVGKNIIETLQAAR

-458 MVIPANASKE
+458 MVVPANASVE
-468 EQLVA
+468 EKLVA

-482 TQARFLQDGQNI
+482 TQARFLQDGKNI
-494 LEQYV
+494 LQQYV

-524 TILTDMEEQALLG
+524 TILTDMEEQALKG
-537 KLTLR
+537 QLTLR

-569 QVLNKLDDRR
+569 QVINKLDDRK
-579 TVNIDDAGMM
+579 TVAIDDAGIMRAG
-589 FEGSKGADS
+589 EKGADS
-598 IFTALETQGEV
+598 IFTALETTGEA
-609 EFARKLAETLKTV
+609 EFRRKLAETLKTV
-622 RSEKTIQYPEG
+622 VNPRTGQPI
-633 KLLGDEFTINLDQQK
+633 GDAFTIDVAQQK

-658 DANRL
+658 DANKL
-663 SAQLLEPFDRLAVKN
+663 SAQLLEPFDRLAINN

-692 VYLKLVEKGKAKD
+692 VYLKLVERGKTKD
-705 LSDLFRNL
+705 LADLFKNL
-713 RSFDEYKRG
+713 RSFDEYKRSL
-722 IGQASSKEQEL
+722 GQASNKEQEL

-741 FSNAARSATDT
+741 FSNAARAATDT
-752 SGPEDVIDFTA
+752 SGPENVIDFTA

-769 KFEGENQGKL
+769 KFEGENEGKL
-779 LELFQDAGGGRST
+779 LELFQDAGGGVST
-792 GKLVLDSINQL
+792 GTRVLDSINQL

-827 GLSGSNQG
+827 GLSDSRQG
-835 IAFVQQLSELAKAS
+835 LIFIQQLSELAKAS
-849 EKKLIFEAN
+849 EKKLMFEAN
-858 KAIVDLPNKGVEET
+858 RAIVDLPNKGVEET
-872 VQAVFRP
+872 VQAIFRP
-879 RSGSNIQVLRETLK
+879 RSGSNIRILRETLEDT
-893 NKPEVFKEV
+893 PEVFREV

-913 SIDFNYN
+913 AIDFNYN

-949 FGREVTQGLKDFQ
+949 FGKEVTQGLKDFQ

-977 AAGGLVAAGIAAGIV
+977 SAGGLVAAGIAAGIV
-992 FAPLATLPTLFGLAV
+992 FAPLATLPTLAGLAV
-1007 IRQLFSSPGFVGL
+1007 IRQLLSSPTFVGT

-1053 VIGSEVEKV
+1053 IIGSETEKIVED
-1062 TSEAVN
+1062 AAN

-1074 VIDQIKKIIKSTTDK
+1074 FTDQIRKLIRSTTEK
-1089 TQDAAS
+1089 TQEAAG

-1119 QMPTTSPLSQDRLAL
+1119 QMPTLSPLSEDRLAL

>member
-1 MQKFRINI
+1 MQKYKVNI
-9 AEGVSQIVEAEN
+9 AEGVSEIVEAEN
-21 PEEARQKVK
+21 PEEARKKVK

-56 GLRSKL
+56 GLRSTL
-62 GRAETSQEKDKVL
+62 GRAETSKEKDKVL

-81 IKGVTTAEDQESVME
+81 IRGVTTAEDQEAVLE

-110 QLAITPKGLEE
+110 QLAITPKGLED
-121 LGLDVQQKTLAD
+121 LGLDVKQRKLAD
-133 GSVIDLNTIIDENSF
+133 GTVIDLNTIIDEKGTT
-148 NLRTGDFADFS
+148 TGDFADFS

-177 VISGLR
+177 VINGLR
-183 ALLGGNKVLA
+183 ALFGGNQVLA
-193 NMFASGTGSAVGKAA
+193 RMFASGTGSAVGKAA

-228 KLYGTEF
+228 NLYKTEF
-235 LLGSIGQGIGEAVGG
+235 FLGSIGQGIGEGIGG
-250 AYGLILGRKAPQGDV
+250 AYGLLLGRKAPQGDV

-279 IMALDR
+279 VMALDR
-285 RLGRNAT
+285 RLGRDAT
-292 EREIRSAIKKGEVN
+292 EREIRAAIKRGEVN

-315 QKTLKKQLPGM
+315 QATLKKQLPGR
-326 SQQIAETVLGPARA
+326 SQQIAEQVLGPARA

-352 QLLKAIDIHD
+352 QLLKAVDIHD
-362 IASSKYM
+362 IASGKYI
-369 SEATKGT
+369 SEATKGS

-382 AARNTLNSEEQTVT
+382 AARNALNLEEQTVT
-396 KVLNKLLKDVQEDAF
+396 KVLNQLLKDVQEDAF

-423 EVGKDIIQTLQAAR
+423 EVGKNIIETLQAAR

-458 MVIPANASKE
+458 MVVPANASVE
-468 EQLVA
+468 EKLIA

-482 TQARFLQDGQNI
+482 TQARFLQDGKNI
-494 LEQYV
+494 LKQYV
-499 KSNPAY
+499 DSNPAY

-516 ANLVSQVN
+516 ANLVNQVN
-524 TILTDMEEQALLG
+524 TILSDMEAKALRG
-537 KLTLR
+537 ELTLR

-569 QVLNKLDDRR
+569 QVINKLDDRK
-579 TVNIDDAGMM
+579 TVAIDDAGIMRAG
-589 FEGSKGADS
+589 EKGADS
-598 IFTALETQGEV
+598 IFTALETTGEA
-609 EFARKLAETLKTV
+609 EFRRKLAETLKTV
-622 RSEKTIQYPEG
+622 VNPRTGQPI
-633 KLLGDEFTINLDQQK
+633 GDAFTIDVAQQK

-658 DANRL
+658 DANKL
-663 SAQLLEPFDRLAVKN
+663 SAQLLEPFDRLAINN

-692 VYLKLVEKGKAKD
+692 VYLKLVERGKTKD
-705 LSDLFRNL
+705 LADLFKNL
-713 RSFDEYKRG
+713 RSFDEYKRSL
-722 IGQASSKEQEL
+722 GQASNKEQEL

-741 FSNAARSATDT
+741 FSNAARAATDT
-752 SGPEDVIDFTA
+752 SGPENVIDFTA

-769 KFEGENQGKL
+769 KFEGENEGKL
-779 LELFQDAGGGRST
+779 LELFQDAGGGVST
-792 GKLVLDSINQL
+792 GTRVLDSINQL

-827 GLSGSNQG
+827 GLSDSRQG
-835 IAFVQQLSELAKAS
+835 LIFIQQLSELAKAS
-849 EKKLIFEAN
+849 EKKLMFEAN
-858 KAIVDLPNKGVEET
+858 RAIVDLPNKGVEET
-872 VQAVFRP
+872 VQAIFRP
-879 RSGSNIQVLRETLK
+879 RSGSNIRILRETLEDT
-893 NKPEVFKEV
+893 PEVFREV

-913 SIDFNYN
+913 AIDFNYN

-949 FGREVTQGLKDFQ
+949 FGKEVTQGLKDFQ

-977 AAGGLVAAGIAAGIV
+977 SAGGLVAAGIAAGIV
-992 FAPLATLPTLFGLAV
+992 FAPLATLPTLAGLAV
-1007 IRQLFSSPGFVGL
+1007 VRQLFSSPRFVGL

-1053 VIGSEVEKV
+1053 IIGSETEKIVED
-1062 TSEAVN
+1062 AAN

-1074 VIDQIKKIIKSTTDK
+1074 FTDQIKKLIRSTTEK
-1089 TQDAAS
+1089 AQDAAG

-1107 APSIP
+1107 APNIP

>member
-1 MQKFRINI
+1 MQRYKVNI
-9 AEGVSQIVEAEN
+9 AEGVSEVVEAEN

-56 GLRSKL
+56 GLRSTL
-62 GRAETSQEKDKVL
+62 GRAETSEEKDKVL
-75 RNLFDS
+75 RDLFNS
-81 IKGVTTAEDQESVME
+81 IRGVTTAEDQEAVLE

-110 QLAITPKGLEE
+110 QLAITPKGLED
-121 LGLDVQQKTLAD
+121 LGLDVKQRKLAD
-133 GSVIDLNTIIDENSF
+133 GTVIDLNTIIDEKGTT
-148 NLRTGDFADFS
+148 TGDFADFS

-164 IIGALTFLSPQAR
+164 IIGALTFLAPQAR
-177 VISGLR
+177 VINGLR
-183 ALLGGNKVLA
+183 ALFGGNQVLA
-193 NMFASGTGSAVGKAA
+193 RMFASGTGSAVGKAA

-228 KLYGTEF
+228 NLYKTEF
-235 LLGSIGQGIGEAVGG
+235 FLGSIGQGIGEGIGG
-250 AYGLILGRKAPQGDV
+250 AYGLLLGRKAPQGDV

-279 IMALDR
+279 VMALDR
-285 RLGRNAT
+285 RLGRDAT
-292 EREIRSAIKKGEVN
+292 EREIRAAIKRGEVN

-315 QKTLKKQLPGM
+315 QATLKKQLPGR
-326 SQQIAETVLGPARA
+326 SQQIAEQVLGPARA

-352 QLLKAIDIHD
+352 QLLKAVDIHD
-362 IASSKYM
+362 IASGKYI
-369 SEATKGT
+369 SEATKGS

-382 AARNTLNSEEQTVT
+382 AARNALNLEEQTVT
-396 KVLNKLLKDVQEDAF
+396 KVLNQLLKDVQEDAF

-458 MVIPANASKE
+458 MVVPANASVE
-468 EQLVA
+468 EKLIA

-482 TQARFLQDGQNI
+482 TQARFLQDGKNI
-494 LEQYV
+494 LQQYV
-499 KSNPAY
+499 DSNPAY

-516 ANLVSQVN
+516 ANLVNQVN
-524 TILTDMEEQALLG
+524 TILSDMEAKALRG
-537 KLTLR
+537 ELTLR

-569 QVLNKLDDRR
+569 QVINKLDDRK
-579 TVNIDDAGMM
+579 TVAIDDAGIMRAG
-589 FEGSKGADS
+589 EKGADS
-598 IFTALETQGEV
+598 IFTALETTGEA
-609 EFARKLAETLKTV
+609 EFRRKLAETLKTV
-622 RSEKTIQYPEG
+622 VNPRTGQPI
-633 KLLGDEFTINLDQQK
+633 GDAFTIDVAQQK

-658 DANRL
+658 DANKL
-663 SAQLLEPFDRLAVKN
+663 SAQLLEPFDRLAINN

-692 VYLKLVEKGKAKD
+692 VYLKLVERGKTKD
-705 LSDLFRNL
+705 LADLFKNL
-713 RSFDEYKRG
+713 RSFDEYKRKL
-722 IGQASSKEQEL
+722 GQASNKEQEL

-741 FSNAARSATDT
+741 FSNAARAATDT
-752 SGPEDVIDFTA
+752 SGPENVIDFTA

-769 KFEGENQGKL
+769 KFEGENEGKL
-779 LELFQDAGGGRST
+779 LELFQDAGGGVST
-792 GKLVLDSINQL
+792 GTRVLDSINQL

-827 GLSGSNQG
+827 GLSDSRQG
-835 IAFVQQLSELAKAS
+835 LIFIQQLSELAKAS
-849 EKKLIFEAN
+849 EKRLMFEAN
-858 KAIVDLPNKGVEET
+858 RAIVDLPNKGVEET
-872 VQAVFRP
+872 VQAIFRP
-879 RSGSNIQVLRETLK
+879 RSGSNIRILRETLEDT
-893 NKPEVFKEV
+893 PEVFREV

-949 FGREVTQGLKDFQ
+949 FGKEVTQGLKDFQ

-992 FAPLATLPTLFGLAV
+992 FAPLATLPTLAGLAV
-1007 IRQLFSSPGFVGL
+1007 IRQLFSSPTFVGL

-1053 VIGSEVEKV
+1053 IIGSETEKIVED
-1062 TSEAVN
+1062 AAN
-1068 EAEEEG
+1068 EAEKEG
-1074 VIDQIKKIIKSTTDK
+1074 FTDQIRKLIRSTTEK
-1089 TQDAAS
+1089 TQEAAG

-1107 APSIP
+1107 TPSIP

-1119 QMPTTSPLSQDRLAL
+1119 QMPTLSPLSEDRLAL

>member
-1 MQKFRINI
+1 MQKYKVNI
-9 AEGVSQIVEAEN
+9 AEGVSEIVEAEN

-62 GRAETSQEKDKVL
+62 GRAETSEEKDKVL
-75 RNLFDS
+75 RDLFNS
-81 IKGVTTAEDQESVME
+81 IRGVTTAEDQEAVLE

-110 QLAITPKGLEE
+110 QLAITPKGLED
-121 LGLDVQQKTLAD
+121 LGLDVKQRKLAD
-133 GSVIDLNTIIDENSF
+133 GTVIDLNTIIDEKGTT
-148 NLRTGDFADFS
+148 TGDFADFS

-177 VISGLR
+177 VINGLR
-183 ALLGGNKVLA
+183 ALFGGNQVLA
-193 NMFASGTGSAVGKAA
+193 RMFASGTGSAVGKAA

-228 KLYGTEF
+228 NLYKTEF
-235 LLGSIGQGIGEAVGG
+235 FLGSIGQGIGEGIGG
-250 AYGLILGRKAPQGDV
+250 AYGLLLGRKAPQGDV

-279 IMALDR
+279 VMALDR
-285 RLGRNAT
+285 RLGRDAT
-292 EREIRSAIKKGEVN
+292 EREIRAAIKRGEVN

-315 QKTLKKQLPGM
+315 QATLKKQLPGR
-326 SQQIAETVLGPARA
+326 SQQIAEQVLGPARA

-352 QLLKAIDIHD
+352 QLLKAVDIHD
-362 IASSKYM
+362 IASGKYI
-369 SEATKGT
+369 SEATKGS

-382 AARNTLNSEEQTVT
+382 AARNALNLEEQTVT
-396 KVLNKLLKDVQEDAF
+396 KVLNQLLKDVQEDAF

-458 MVIPANASKE
+458 MVVPANASVE
-468 EQLVA
+468 EKLIA

-482 TQARFLQDGQNI
+482 TQARFLQDGKNI
-494 LEQYV
+494 LKQYV
-499 KSNPAY
+499 DSNPAY

-516 ANLVSQVN
+516 ANLVNQVN
-524 TILTDMEEQALLG
+524 TILSDMEAKALRG
-537 KLTLR
+537 ELTLR

-569 QVLNKLDDRR
+569 QVINKLDDRK
-579 TVNIDDAGMM
+579 TVAIDDAGIMRAG
-589 FEGSKGADS
+589 EKGADS
-598 IFTALETQGEV
+598 IFTALETTGEA
-609 EFARKLAETLKTV
+609 EFRRKLAETLKTV
-622 RSEKTIQYPEG
+622 VNPRTGQPI
-633 KLLGDEFTINLDQQK
+633 GDAFTIDVAQQK

-658 DANRL
+658 DANKL
-663 SAQLLEPFDRLAVKN
+663 SAQLLEPFDRLAINN

-692 VYLKLVEKGKAKD
+692 VYLKLVERGKTKD
-705 LSDLFRNL
+705 LADLFKNL
-713 RSFDEYKRG
+713 RSFDEYKRSL
-722 IGQASSKEQEL
+722 GQASNKEQEL

-741 FSNAARSATDT
+741 FSNAARAATDT
-752 SGPEDVIDFTA
+752 SGPENVIDFTA

-769 KFEGENQGKL
+769 KFEGENEGKL
-779 LELFQDAGGGRST
+779 LELFQDAGGGVST
-792 GKLVLDSINQL
+792 GTRVLDSINQL

-827 GLSGSNQG
+827 GLSDSRQG
-835 IAFVQQLSELAKAS
+835 LIFIQQLSELAKAS
-849 EKKLIFEAN
+849 EKKLMFEAN
-858 KAIVDLPNKGVEET
+858 RAIVDLPNKGVEET
-872 VQAVFRP
+872 VQAIFRP
-879 RSGSNIQVLRETLK
+879 RSGSNIRILRETLEDT
-893 NKPEVFKEV
+893 PEVFREV

-913 SIDFNYN
+913 AIDFNYN

-949 FGREVTQGLKDFQ
+949 FGKEVTQGLKDFQ

-977 AAGGLVAAGIAAGIV
+977 SAGGLVAAGIAAGIV
-992 FAPLATLPTLFGLAV
+992 FAPLATLPTLAGLAV
-1007 IRQLFSSPGFVGL
+1007 VRQLFSSPRFVGL

-1053 VIGSEVEKV
+1053 IIGSETEKIVED
-1062 TSEAVN
+1062 AAN

-1074 VIDQIKKIIKSTTDK
+1074 FTDQIKKLIRSTTEK
-1089 TQDAAS
+1089 AQDAAG

-1107 APSIP
+1107 APNIP

>member
-1 MQKFRINI
+1 M
-9 AEGVSQIVEAEN
+9 
-21 PEEARQKVK
+21 
-30 AQIAKGA
+30 
-37 ISPFYD
+37 
-43 KLYFDYETGVNYK
+43 
-56 GLRSKL
+56 
-62 GRAETSQEKDKVL
+62 
-75 RNLFDS
+75 
-81 IKGVTTAEDQESVME
+81 
-96 NKVGNEGFTRNTKG
+96 
-110 QLAITPKGLEE
+110 
-121 LGLDVQQKTLAD
+121 
-133 GSVIDLNTIIDENSF
+133 
-148 NLRTGDFADFS
+148 
-159 GIAGP
+159 
-164 IIGALTFLSPQAR
+164 
-177 VISGLR
+177 
-183 ALLGGNKVLA
+183 
-193 NMFASGTGSAVGKAA
+193 
-208 EEEIFDTQQGFQLQD
+208 
-223 RDDLN
+223 
-228 KLYGTEF
+228 
-235 LLGSIGQGIGEAVGG
+235 
-250 AYGLILGRKAPQGDV
+250 
-265 RLLAQ
+265 
-270 GNKGRVVTD
+270 
-279 IMALDR
+279 
-285 RLGRNAT
+285 
-292 EREIRSAIKKGEVN
+292 
-306 MLDYKFIPS
+306 
-315 QKTLKKQLPGM
+315 
-326 SQQIAETVLGPARA
+326 
-340 KEANAYLFGNLN
+340 
-352 QLLKAIDIHD
+352 
-362 IASSKYM
+362 
-369 SEATKGT
+369 
-376 LDEQIQ
+376 
-382 AARNTLNSEEQTVT
+382 
-396 KVLNKLLKDVQEDAF
+396 
-411 NVGDMTKLQGLE
+411 
-423 EVGKDIIQTLQAAR
+423 
-437 GQVIGTLGKKYDAV
+437 
-451 DTLFEKL
+451 
-458 MVIPANASKE
+458 
-468 EQLVA
+468 
-473 EAIRDTIGR
+473 
-482 TQARFLQDGQNI
+482 QDGQNI
-494 LEQYV
+494 LKQYV
-499 KSNPAY
+499 ESNPAY

-622 RSEKTIQYPEG
+622 VNKTDT
-633 KLLGDEFTINLDQQK
+633 KDAFTIEASQQK

-835 IAFVQQLSELAKAS
+835 VAFVQQLSELAKAS

-872 VQAVFRP
+872 VQAIFRP

-893 NKPEVFKEV
+893 DTPEVFKEV

-992 FAPLATLPTLFGLAV
+992 FAPLATLPTLAGLAV
-1007 IRQLFSSPGFVGL
+1007 MRQLFSSPGFVGL

-1062 TSEAVN
+1062 TSKAVN

-1074 VIDQIKKIIKSTTDK
+1074 VIDQIKKLIRTTTDK